1 MGNQMSVPLR
11 PGDQEHD
18 PGADTCKVTSDN
30 ECVQNGNPVV
40 LSTRVIQHYEEVDL
54 GISSSK
60 DNVAT
65 SSPKTME
72 AQAVGDASGKNLG
85 KEAKTKAPAARSHFF
100 LTLSRPVPGRPGDQ
114 GTDSSAASGRF
125 DVSPSAA
132 PENKD
137 PSEHG
142 ALPVAA
148 APGQAP
154 DKTPGCPE
162 AKQQTLPAT
171 GPLAP
176 SPPESQAEAPAQDKD
191 FGFLNRFFKLDKGR
205 ESAPVNSQPKEAKGS
220 EDPEQA
226 TEAPAVPGN
235 PHGVS
240 AGEDIVDSEQR
251 GQDVD
256 TLSYSVPGDPE
267 VPGTTK
273 EDPQVVD
280 TTENSSSIMSFFKTL
295 VSPNKTETKKDPED
309 TATKAD
315 SVCDGH
321 AAGQKMS
328 ETQAKSKKKRLDSP
342 RLGLSFRKL
351 FRHKDTENSPTT
363 SANLKSDKANFTPQE
378 TRGKTKATKSCSPPP
393 PPPEPTSEGRDSGK
407 EKAGPTS
414 LPLGKLFWKKS
425 VKEDTLSTGA
435 EENAVCESPVE
446 TVRLEEVESSL
457 QTVDLSEET
466 QPEPTDVK
474 VKEESKPRKTP
485 LMAFLRQMS
494 VRSSEGIPRSEES
507 NVKDSSCQ
515 TSNSVEKTPSPPEP
529 EPAGTAQKNKETSSS
544 KDKKSVDKKSATE
557 NSKQKNGKQEV
568 REPAPCVQPP
578 TVEANAMQTGDKTPK
593 KSEKRR
599 QSLGGFLK
607 GLGPKRM
614 SDAQVQTDPVSIG
627 PVGKSK

>member
-309 TATKAD
+309 TKATKAD

-435 EENAVCESPVE
+435 EEN
-446 TVRLEEVESSL
+446 
-457 QTVDLSEET
+457 
-466 QPEPTDVK
+466 
-474 VKEESKPRKTP
+474 
-485 LMAFLRQMS
+485 
-494 VRSSEGIPRSEES
+494 
-507 NVKDSSCQ
+507 

>member
-1 MGNQMSVPLR
+1 MGNQMSVPLK
-11 PGDQEHD
+11 PGEQEHD
-18 PGADTCKVTSDN
+18 PGADTYKVTSDN

-40 LSTRVIQHYEEVDL
+40 LSTHVIQHYEEVDL

-154 DKTPGCPE
+154 DKTPGCTE

-176 SPPESQAEAPAQDKD
+176 SPPESQAEAPAQVKD

-205 ESAPVNSQPKEAKGS
+205 ESAPVNSQPEEVKSS
-220 EDPEQA
+220 EDPDQA

-267 VPGTTK
+267 VLGTTK

-280 TTENSSSIMSFFKTL
+280 TTEDSRSIMSFFKTL

-309 TATKAD
+309 T
-315 SVCDGH
+315 
-321 AAGQKMS
+321 
-328 ETQAKSKKKRLDSP
+328 
-342 RLGLSFRKL
+342 
-351 FRHKDTENSPTT
+351 DTENSPMT

-378 TRGKTKATKSCSPPP
+378 TQGKAKSTKSCSPPP
-393 PPPEPTSEGRDSGK
+393 PPPETTSEGRDSSK

-474 VKEESKPRKTP
+474 VKEESKSRRTP

-544 KDKKSVDKKSATE
+544 KDKKSVDKKSETE
-557 NSKQKNGKQEV
+557 NSKQKNGKQEA

-614 SDAQVQTDPVSIG
+614 ADAQVQTDPVSIG

>member
-1 MGNQMSVPLR
+1 
-11 PGDQEHD
+11 
-18 PGADTCKVTSDN
+18 
-30 ECVQNGNPVV
+30 
-40 LSTRVIQHYEEVDL
+40 
-54 GISSSK
+54 
-60 DNVAT
+60 
-65 SSPKTME
+65 ME
-72 AQAVGDASGKNLG
+72 ARAVAEGSGKNLG

-114 GTDSSAASGRF
+114 DTDSSAASARL
-125 DVSPSAA
+125 DVSRSAA

-148 APGQAP
+148 APGPAP
-154 DKTPGCPE
+154 DKTPGCTE
-162 AKQQTLPAT
+162 AKPQTLPAT
-171 GPLAP
+171 DPLAP
-176 SPPESQAEAPAQDKD
+176 SPPESQAEAPARPRD
-191 FGFLNRFFKLDKGR
+191 FSFLNRFFKLDKER
-205 ESAPVNSQPKEAKGS
+205 ESSRVGSHPEEAKGS

-226 TEAPAVPGN
+226 TEAPAAVPGK
-235 PHGVS
+235 PHGGS
-240 AGEDIVDSEQR
+240 AGEDIVDSEER
-251 GQDVD
+251 GQEVG

-280 TTENSSSIMSFFKTL
+280 ATENSSPIMSFFKTL
-295 VSPNKTETKKDPED
+295 VSPNKTETKKEPED
-309 TATKAD
+309 MKATKAD

-321 AAGQKMS
+321 AGQKMS

-342 RLGLSFRKL
+342 RLGLSFRKF

-378 TRGKTKATKSCSPPP
+378 TQGTTKSSKGCSPPGHAP
-393 PPPEPTSEGRDSGK
+393 PVTTSDTKDGGK

-435 EENAVCESPVE
+435 EDNVVCESRVE
-446 TVRLEEVESSL
+446 NVKLEEVESTL
-457 QTVDLSEET
+457 QTVDLNEDET

-474 VKEESKPRKTP
+474 VKEESKPRRAP

-494 VRSSEGIPRSEES
+494 VRGNEGMTRSEDS
-507 NVKDSSCQ
+507 NGKDSSCQ

-529 EPAGTAQKNKETSSS
+529 EPVGTAQKTKETTS
-544 KDKKSVDKKSATE
+544 KDKKSVAES
-557 NSKQKNGKQEV
+557 NKQKNGKQEA
-568 REPAPCVQPP
+568 REPAPCVQQP
-578 TVEANAMQTGDKTPK
+578 TAEASALQTGDKTQK
-593 KSEKRR
+593 RSEKRR

-614 SDAQVQTDPVSIG
+614 LDAQVQTDPVSIG

>member
-1 MGNQMSVPLR
+1 MSVPLR

-240 AGEDIVDSEQR
+240 AGEALLQMDAGVDR
-251 GQDVD
+251 
-256 TLSYSVPGDPE
+256 
-267 VPGTTK
+267 
-273 EDPQVVD
+273 
-280 TTENSSSIMSFFKTL
+280 SIAPPLPSCST
-295 VSPNKTETKKDPED
+295 
-309 TATKAD
+309 AD
-315 SVCDGH
+315 S
-321 AAGQKMS
+321 
-328 ETQAKSKKKRLDSP
+328 
-342 RLGLSFRKL
+342 
-351 FRHKDTENSPTT
+351 
-363 SANLKSDKANFTPQE
+363 
-378 TRGKTKATKSCSPPP
+378 
-393 PPPEPTSEGRDSGK
+393 
-407 EKAGPTS
+407 
-414 LPLGKLFWKKS
+414 
-425 VKEDTLSTGA
+425 
-435 EENAVCESPVE
+435 
-446 TVRLEEVESSL
+446 
-457 QTVDLSEET
+457 
-466 QPEPTDVK
+466 
-474 VKEESKPRKTP
+474 
-485 LMAFLRQMS
+485 
-494 VRSSEGIPRSEES
+494 
-507 NVKDSSCQ
+507 
-515 TSNSVEKTPSPPEP
+515 
-529 EPAGTAQKNKETSSS
+529 
-544 KDKKSVDKKSATE
+544 
-557 NSKQKNGKQEV
+557 
-568 REPAPCVQPP
+568 
-578 TVEANAMQTGDKTPK
+578 
-593 KSEKRR
+593 
-599 QSLGGFLK
+599 
-607 GLGPKRM
+607 
-614 SDAQVQTDPVSIG
+614 
-627 PVGKSK
+627 